1 MIYLIFAL
9 IGLLV
14 GVLIN
19 ALSDDLPRRESL
31 SRPHCPNPECT
42 HVYRPGRW
50 LGISRRLLDGKCPE
64 CGTSTRKRVVIVEV
78 ATAVLFAFM
87 PFFFTNPVVLAV
99 YTLYMAILIL
109 IIVIDLENRLILDI
123 VTYPGT
129 ILAFLSSFILPTINW
144 RSALAGALIGLV
156 LFLGIYWLA
165 KVTFGP
171 GAIGQGDVKLAMMM
185 GAMLGVPSI
194 IGAIVLG
201 IVMGGIIS
209 GFLLATRLVSRNTYL
224 PYGQYLAIATM
235 IMLIWGSA
243 INSWWL
249 G

>member
-14 GVLIN
+14 GALIN
-19 ALSDDLPRRESL
+19 ALADDWPRRETL
-31 SRPHCPNPECT
+31 SRPHCHNPECA
-42 HVYRPGRW
+42 HVYKPSRW

-64 CGTSTRKRVVIVEV
+64 CGIPTRKRVVLVEV
-78 ATAVLFAFM
+78 TTAVLFAAM
-87 PFFFTNPVVLAV
+87 PFFFTNPVVLTV

-129 ILAFLSSFILPTINW
+129 VLALLFSLILPTINW
-144 RSALAGALIGLV
+144 RSALAGALIGLI
-156 LFLGIYWLA
+156 LFLGVYWLA

-201 IVMGGIIS
+201 IIMGGLIS
-209 GFLLATRLVSRNTYL
+209 GFLLATRLVSRKTYL

-243 INSWWL
+243 INAWWL